1 MNNNDYWNTSNE
13 NKEIKAMLNMM
24 GYTKFTTSNDGAQHM
39 FRTGAISRMVPKIK
53 DVKFN
58 NPATIVWWVDGTK
71 TVVTC
76 MDNVARVMVK
86 DKDGNDV
93 VVRKPRPANTY
104 DKYIGL
110 AMCITK
116 KALGNKSNFNTEI
129 SKWIRYDE
137 KRIKKFIDETEA
149 AERAKMKRLEE
160 EAKRHQDKLERKRQ
174 LAKLSALANTLC
186 DQVKTNDD

>member
-1 MNNNDYWNTSNE
+1 MDNNNSWDTLNT
-13 NKEIKAMLNMM
+13 NKDVKVILDAM
-24 GYTKFTTSNDGAQHM
+24 GFTKFATKNGDKYTL
-39 FRTGAISRMVPKIK
+39 RTGTFRIVPKIK

-58 NPATIVWWVDGTK
+58 NPATIVWWADGTK

-76 MDNVARVMVK
+76 MDNIAKVMVK

-93 VVRKPRPANTY
+93 IVSKPRPADTY

-110 AMCITK
+110 AMCVAK
-116 KALGNKSNFNTEI
+116 KALGNKANFNTEI

-137 KRIKKFIDETEA
+137 KRTKKFIDETEA

-160 EAKRHQDKLERKRQ
+160 EAKRHQDKLDRKRQ
-174 LAKLSALANTLC
+174 IAKLSALANTLY